1 MEEVDFGFFFCRVM
15 GYYGMGFDAVRALPL
30 KTFWAMHRNIDR
42 IEARDD
48 QRRLALGIV
57 SQSTPETVA
66 TYRQALV
73 LEAGTIVRMDDEVN
87 PMLARR
93 DEEGFAELRKM
104 AGQTIG
110 Q

>member
-1 MEEVDFGFFFCRVM
+1 M
-15 GYYGMGFDAVRALPL
+15 GYYGMGFDAIRALPL
-30 KTFWAMHRNIDR
+30 KTFWAMNRNIDR

-48 QRRLALGIV
+48 QRRLTLSMV
-57 SQSTPETVA
+57 SQGTPENVA
-66 TYRQALV
+66 TLRQALV

-93 DEEGFAELRKM
+93 DEDGFAELKRM
-104 AGQTIG
+104 AGQNTG

>member
-1 MEEVDFGFFFCRVM
+1 VEELDFGFFFCRVM
-15 GYYGMGFDAVRALPL
+15 SYYGMGFGAVRALPV

-48 QRRLALGIV
+48 QKRLALNIV
-57 SQSTPETVA
+57 SQSTPESVA

-93 DEEGFAELRKM
+93 DEDGFAELKRM